1 MIKERYQEC
10 LSKFLEPNLCFVV
23 FNYKKEV
30 AVIADCTCLP
40 AGRDSRLQ
48 IENPLVKEVIQ

>member
-1 MIKERYQEC
+1 MLYVEMIKERYQEC

-30 AVIADCTCLP
+30 AAISDCTCLP
-40 AGRDSRLQ
+40 AGRDFRLQ
-48 IENPLVKEVIQ
+48 IENT